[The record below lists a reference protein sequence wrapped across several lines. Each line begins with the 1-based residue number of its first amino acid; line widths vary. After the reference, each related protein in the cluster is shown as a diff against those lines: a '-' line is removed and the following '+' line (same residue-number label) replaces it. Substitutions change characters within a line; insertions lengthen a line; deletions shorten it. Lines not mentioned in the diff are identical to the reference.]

1 MRMRTLVSG
10 VAAVALAVSVAAA
23 PAIAAEPRVLAWE
36 ELMPP
41 APAGAPPKLSLKQ
54 VTGTLKLSDALENI
68 PDENSG
74 APPITSA
81 AAEAEP
87 PAPLVESLNGQS
99 VRLDGYLLPLDF
111 ESLKVSEFLLVPYVG
126 ACVHVPP
133 PPANQ
138 VVYIKLKDGYDVTDA
153 FAPVSITGTLRTGRT
168 LTAFAEAGY
177 SIEDGTITVRTE

>member
-1 MRMRTLVSG
+1 MLNPIKVIAT
-10 VAAVALAVSVAAA
+10 VALALSIATA
-23 PAIAAEPRVLAWE
+23 PAIAAEPRALVWE

-41 APAGAPPKLSLKQ
+41 AASGEQSKLSLKQ

-68 PDENSG
+68 PDENNNE
-74 APPITSA
+74 PPA
-81 AAEAEP
+81 ARAAEEEP

-99 VRLDGYLLPLDF
+99 VRIDGYLLPLDF

-138 VVYIKLKDGYDVTDA
+138 VIYIKLKDGYEVTDA
-153 FAPVSITGTLRTGRT
+153 FAPVSITGTLRAGRT
-168 LTAFAEAGY
+168 MTAFAEAGY
-177 SIEDGTITVRTE
+177 SIEGGTIAVRTE